1 MCNLAWFF
9 LGAFIGSTI
18 TLVGMVII
26 MNRGDKEDDDN
37 D

>member
-9 LGAFIGSTI
+9 LGAFIGSTV

-26 MNRGDKEDDDN
+26 MSKGKEDNDN